1 MLLPSVATSLNREL
15 RAVQNPALAAMLL
28 WRCASGYSAA
38 SNRSEPIPLP
48 LLFLVLPIL
57 LHQETA
63 ELVTSTLRASGLRKF
78 VEKFQLAAQSKTDLL
93 LAIAPRALA
102 LRALTAEALGIA
114 VLCRVLAFED
124 NAARAFSLS
133 DTPPMAGIPHS
144 IRPLLGGA
152 EKLGAWFAESS
163 LYEVALL
170 LQVSF

>member
-1 MLLPSVATSLNREL
+1 
-15 RAVQNPALAAMLL
+15 
-28 WRCASGYSAA
+28 
-38 SNRSEPIPLP
+38 LP

>member
-1 MLLPSVATSLNREL
+1 
-15 RAVQNPALAAMLL
+15 MLL
-28 WRCASGYSAA
+28 WRCASGYSAT
-38 SNRSEPIPLP
+38 SDRSEPIPLP

-63 ELVTSTLRASGLRKF
+63 ELVTSTLKASGLRKF

-93 LAIAPRALA
+93 LAIGPRAQA
-102 LRALTAEALGIA
+102 MPNLTAEALGIA

-133 DTPPMAGIPHS
+133 ETPPVAGIPHS
-144 IRPLLGGA
+144 VRPLLGGA
-152 EKLGAWFAESS
+152 EKLGAWFAGSS

-170 LQVSF
+170 LQVSL

>member
-1 MLLPSVATSLNREL
+1 
-15 RAVQNPALAAMLL
+15 MLL
-28 WRCASGYSAA
+28 WRCASGYSEA

-114 VLCRVLAFED
+114 VLCRILAFED

-144 IRPLLGGA
+144 VRPLLGGA
-152 EKLGAWFAESS
+152 EKLGAWFAGSS

>member
-1 MLLPSVATSLNREL
+1 
-15 RAVQNPALAAMLL
+15 MLL

-38 SNRSEPIPLP
+38 SNRSEAIPLP

-144 IRPLLGGA
+144 VRPLLGGA
-152 EKLGAWFAESS
+152 EKLGAWFAGSS

>member
-1 MLLPSVATSLNREL
+1 M
-15 RAVQNPALAAMLL
+15 QNPALAAMLL

>member
-1 MLLPSVATSLNREL
+1 
-15 RAVQNPALAAMLL
+15 MLL